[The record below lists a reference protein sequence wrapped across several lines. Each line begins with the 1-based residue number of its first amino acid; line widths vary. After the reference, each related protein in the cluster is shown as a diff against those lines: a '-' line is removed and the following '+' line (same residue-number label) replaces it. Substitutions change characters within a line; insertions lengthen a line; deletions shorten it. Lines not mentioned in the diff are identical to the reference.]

1 VDSRE
6 HYADFVVEKFKDVGV
21 EAEIA
26 CLPHNSGCDYII
38 ANTHGSCAIQRKDS
52 MAEICGNPVQDKY
65 KSAMEEL
72 RYEII
77 PNLVQFSDNPVL
89 LVEESHEIGE
99 KGYLFRKQDRLW
111 KETSMH
117 SSSYYGFLETVR
129 LMGCDVVCTRNLEQ
143 SIWWMISM
151 HGFLGKRHY
160 PKHQKFYGPE
170 QSAMG
175 MLCCVPTI
183 GEKRAEKILSKHSIS
198 DLIFD
203 KNVKEATEKQK
214 QRIEECLRWKAN

>member
-1 VDSRE
+1 MIKD
-6 HYADFVVEKFKDVGV
+6 KFHKAGI
-21 EAEIA
+21 ESEIA

-52 MAEICGNPVQDKY
+52 MAEICGNPVQDTY

-72 RYEII
+72 RFEII
-77 PNLVQFSDNPVL
+77 PHLVQFSDNPVL

-99 KGYLFRKQDRLW
+99 NGYLFRKQDRLW
-111 KETSMH
+111 LETPMH
-117 SSSYYGFLETVR
+117 SSGYYGFLETVR
-129 LMGCDVVCTRNLEQ
+129 QMGCEVVTTRSLDH

-151 HGFLGKRHY
+151 HNYLGRYHY
-160 PKHQKFYGPE
+160 PKHKKAYNPG

-175 MLCCVPTI
+175 MLCCVPGI

-203 KNVKEATEKQK
+203 KNIKEATEKQRK
-214 QRIEECLRWKAN
+214 KIDEVLRYRE